1 MRKINNYNYNYVFLF
16 YDVKEERVNKV
27 FKICKKYLS
36 HFQKSVFRGE
46 ITPSKIISLKKD
58 LSKVIDKTEDQ
69 VCIVKMMNDGVFNEE
84 ELGKKGMVY
93 GESLII

>member
-1 MRKINNYNYNYVFLF
+1 MTKKINYNYAFVF

-46 ITPSKIISLKKD
+46 ITPSKLIRFKKD
-58 LSKVIDKTEDQ
+58 LNKVIDKNEDFI
-69 VCIVKMMNDGVFNEE
+69 CIIKLLNDSVFDEE
-84 ELGKKGMVY
+84 VFGGKAIVT
-93 GESLII
+93 GEDLII